1 MKPVNTQ
8 QNRPATAP
16 TLKPFSPRRALASLA
31 LSTLL
36 ASLGASVASVALP
49 TLAEALGAS
58 FQQVQWVVLAYL
70 LAITTLIVSVGRLG
84 DLMGRRKLLLVGIA
98 LFTLASAVCGLAP
111 SLWLLVAG
119 RALQGL
125 GAAIMMALT
134 LALVGETVDQEK
146 TGSAMGLL
154 ATLSAVGTALGPS
167 FGGMLI
173 SGFGWPA
180 LFLVNIPLGLLT
192 LGLAWYSLPVREVP
206 LKPEGVRFDVT
217 GTLLLAMT
225 LAAYALAM
233 TSEHGNFGGLNL
245 ALLLIALV
253 GGGLFIRAQ
262 SRAVSPLIPLA
273 VFRDKQLVSGL
284 ATSALVA
291 TVLMATLLVG
301 PFYLSITL
309 GLPAA
314 FVGLALAAGPSVA
327 ALAGVPAGRLAD
339 RFGVQPMR
347 LAGLATM
354 VLGCL
359 MLSLVPPA
367 LGIVGYLT
375 AIVVT
380 TLGYAFFQTA
390 NNTAVMADVAAQRR
404 GVIAGLLNLS
414 RNLGF
419 FTGASVLGA
428 VFAAAA
434 AAAAATNDITH
445 ASPATVTNG
454 LHMTFAVALAMMTL
468 ALLIAW
474 KSRVPEPLPKPRDNP
489 SQA

>member
-1 MKPVNTQ
+1 MRPINTQ
-8 QNRPATAP
+8 QNRSAPAPAHR
-16 TLKPFSPRRALASLA
+16 LVSPRWALASLA

-36 ASLGASVASVALP
+36 ASLGASVAAVALP
-49 TLAEALGAS
+49 TLAQALDAS

-84 DLMGRRKLLLVGIA
+84 DLMGRRKLLLAGIV

-111 SLWLLVAG
+111 SLWWLIAG

-125 GAAIMMALT
+125 GAAIMMTLT
-134 LALVGETVDQEK
+134 LALVGETVAQEK

-173 SGFGWPA
+173 GGFGWQA
-180 LFLVNIPLGLLT
+180 LFLVNLPLGLLT
-192 LGLAWYSLPVREVP
+192 LGLTWYSLPVRQVP
-206 LKPEGVRFDVT
+206 PKTEGKRFDVT
-217 GTLLLAMT
+217 GTLLLAIT

-233 TSEHGNFGGLNL
+233 TSGRGSFGGLNVV
-245 ALLLIALV
+245 LLLIALL

-262 SRAVSPLIPLA
+262 SRAVSPLVPLA
-273 VFRDKQLVSGL
+273 VFRDRLLVSGL

-291 TVLMATLLVG
+291 TVMMATLLVG
-301 PFYLSITL
+301 PFYLSIAL
-309 GLPAA
+309 ELPAA
-314 FVGLALAAGPSVA
+314 LVGLVLAAGPSVA
-327 ALAGVPAGRLAD
+327 ALAGVPAGRLTD
-339 RFGVQPMR
+339 RFGVMPMR

-354 VLGCL
+354 VVGCL

-367 LGIVGYLT
+367 LGIVGYVA

-380 TLGYAFFQTA
+380 TLGYVFFQTA
-390 NNTAVMADVAAQRR
+390 NNTAVMADVAAQSR

-419 FTGASVLGA
+419 FTGACVLGA
-428 VFAAAA
+428 VFATAT
-434 AAAAATNDITH
+434 ATNDISR
-445 ASPATVTNG
+445 AGAEAVTNG
-454 LHMTFAVALAMMTL
+454 LHATFAVALAMVAL
-468 ALLIAW
+468 ALGIAW
-474 KSRVPEPLPKPRDNP
+474 KCRVPEPLPEPRDNP
-489 SQA
+489 GQA

>member
-1 MKPVNTQ
+1 MKPINTQ
-8 QNRPATAP
+8 PNPPATAP
-16 TLKPFSPRRALASLA
+16 ANRLFSPRWALASLA

-36 ASLGASVASVALP
+36 ASLGASVAAVALP
-49 TLAEALGAS
+49 TLAQVLDAS

-70 LAITTLIVSVGRLG
+70 LAMTTLIVSVGRLG

-98 LFTLASAVCGLAP
+98 LFTLASALCGLAP

-125 GAAIMMALT
+125 GAAIMMTLT
-134 LALVGETVDQEK
+134 LALVGETVAQEK
-146 TGSAMGLL
+146 AGSAMGLL
-154 ATLSAVGTALGPS
+154 ATLSAVGTAFGPS
-167 FGGMLI
+167 FGGLLI
-173 SGFGWPA
+173 SEFGWQA
-180 LFLVNIPLGLLT
+180 LFLVNLPLGLLT
-192 LGLAWYSLPVREVP
+192 LGLAWYALPVRQVP
-206 LKPEGVRFDVT
+206 PKAEATRFDIT
-217 GTLLLAMT
+217 GTVLLALT
-225 LAAYALAM
+225 LATYALAM
-233 TSEHGNFGGLNL
+233 TSGRGNFGGLNV
-245 ALLLIALV
+245 ALLLAALV
-253 GGGLFIRAQ
+253 GGGLFVRVQ
-262 SRAVSPLIPLA
+262 SRSVSPLIPLA
-273 VFRDKQLVSGL
+273 VFRDKSLVSGL

-291 TVLMATLLVG
+291 TIMMATLLVG
-301 PFYLSITL
+301 PFYLSIAL

-314 FVGLALAAGPSVA
+314 LVGLVLATGPCVA

-354 VLGCL
+354 ALGCL
-359 MLSLVPPA
+359 MLSLVAPA
-367 LGIVGYLT
+367 LGIAGYIT

-428 VFAAAA
+428 VFATV
-434 AAAAATNDITH
+434 AATNEITR
-445 ASPATVTNG
+445 ASPEAVTNG
-454 LHMTFAVALAMMTL
+454 LHTTFAVALAMAIL
-468 ALLIAW
+468 AVVIAL
-474 KSRVPEPLPKPRDNP
+474 KYRVPEQFGEAKDTR
-489 SQA
+489 SQV

>member
-1 MKPVNTQ
+1 MNPINTQ
-8 QNRPATAP
+8 PSQPATAP
-16 TLKPFSPRRALASLA
+16 TKQPFSPRWALASLA

-36 ASLGASVASVALP
+36 ASLGASVAAVALP
-49 TLAEALGAS
+49 TLAQALDAS
-58 FQQVQWVVLAYL
+58 FQHVQWVVLAYL
-70 LAITTLIVSVGRLG
+70 LAMTTLIVSVGRLG
-84 DLMGRRKLLLVGIA
+84 DLMGRRKLLLAGIA
-98 LFTLASAVCGLAP
+98 LFTLASALCGLAP
-111 SLWLLVAG
+111 SLWLLIAG

-125 GAAIMMALT
+125 GAAIMMTLT
-134 LALVGETVDQEK
+134 LALVGETVVQEK

-167 FGGMLI
+167 FGGLLI
-173 SGFGWPA
+173 SGFGWQA
-180 LFLVNIPLGLLT
+180 LFLVNVPLGLLT
-192 LGLAWYSLPVREVP
+192 LWLAWYSLPVRQVP
-206 LKPEGVRFDVT
+206 PKAETTRFDIT
-217 GTLLLAMT
+217 GTVLLAMT

-233 TSEHGNFGGLNL
+233 TSGRGHFGGLNI
-245 ALLLIALV
+245 ALLLVTLV
-253 GGGLFIRAQ
+253 GAGLFIRTQ

-273 VFRDKQLVSGL
+273 VFRDKSLVSGL

-291 TVLMATLLVG
+291 TVMMATLLVG
-301 PFYLSITL
+301 PFYLSIAL
-309 GLPAA
+309 GLPATL
-314 FVGLALAAGPSVA
+314 VGLVLAAGPCVA

-354 VLGCL
+354 ALGCL

-367 LGIVGYLT
+367 LGIAGYII

-428 VFAAAA
+428 VFAAAV
-434 AAAAATNDITH
+434 ATNDITR
-445 ASPATVTNG
+445 ASPEAVTNG
-454 LHMTFAVALAMMTL
+454 LHMTFAVALAMAVL
-468 ALLIAW
+468 ALLIAL
-474 KSRVPEPLPKPRDNP
+474 KCRVPEPLPKPRDTP

>member
-1 MKPVNTQ
+1 MKPINTQ
-8 QNRPATAP
+8 PNPPATA
-16 TLKPFSPRRALASLA
+16 TANRLFSPRWALASLA

-36 ASLGASVASVALP
+36 ASLGASVAAVALP
-49 TLAEALGAS
+49 TLAQVLDAS

-70 LAITTLIVSVGRLG
+70 LAMTTLIVSVGRLG

-98 LFTLASAVCGLAP
+98 LFTLASALCGLAP

-125 GAAIMMALT
+125 GAAIMMTLT
-134 LALVGETVDQEK
+134 LALVGETVAQEK

-154 ATLSAVGTALGPS
+154 ATLSAVGTAFGPS
-167 FGGMLI
+167 FGGLLI
-173 SGFGWPA
+173 SEFGWQA
-180 LFLVNIPLGLLT
+180 LFLVNLPLGLLT
-192 LGLAWYSLPVREVP
+192 LGLAWYALPMRQVP
-206 LKPEGVRFDVT
+206 PKAEATRFDIT
-217 GTLLLAMT
+217 GTVLLALT
-225 LAAYALAM
+225 LATYALAM
-233 TSEHGNFGGLNL
+233 TSGRGNFGGLNV
-245 ALLLIALV
+245 ALLLAALV
-253 GGGLFIRAQ
+253 GGGLFVRVQ
-262 SRAVSPLIPLA
+262 SRSVSPLIPLA
-273 VFRDKQLVSGL
+273 VFRDKSLVSGL

-291 TVLMATLLVG
+291 TIMMATLLVG
-301 PFYLSITL
+301 PFYLSIAL

-314 FVGLALAAGPSVA
+314 LVGLVLATGPCVA

-354 VLGCL
+354 ALGCL
-359 MLSLVPPA
+359 MLSLVAPA
-367 LGIVGYLT
+367 LGIAGYIT

-428 VFAAAA
+428 VFATV
-434 AAAAATNDITH
+434 AATNEITR
-445 ASPATVTNG
+445 ASPEAVTNG
-454 LHMTFAVALAMMTL
+454 LHTTFAVALAMAIL
-468 ALLIAW
+468 AVVIAL
-474 KSRVPEPLPKPRDNP
+474 KYRVPEQFGEAKDTR
-489 SQA
+489 SQV

>member
-1 MKPVNTQ
+1 MKPINTQ
-8 QNRPATAP
+8 PNPPATA
-16 TLKPFSPRRALASLA
+16 TANRLFSPRWALASLA

-36 ASLGASVASVALP
+36 ASLGASVAAVALP
-49 TLAEALGAS
+49 TLAQVLDAS

-70 LAITTLIVSVGRLG
+70 LAMTTLIVSVGRLG

-98 LFTLASAVCGLAP
+98 LFTLASALCGLAP

-125 GAAIMMALT
+125 GAAIMMTLT
-134 LALVGETVDQEK
+134 LALVGETVAQEK

-154 ATLSAVGTALGPS
+154 ATLSAVGTAFGPS
-167 FGGMLI
+167 FGGLLI
-173 SGFGWPA
+173 SEFGWQA
-180 LFLVNIPLGLLT
+180 LFLVNLPLGLLT
-192 LGLAWYSLPVREVP
+192 LGLAWYALPMRQVP
-206 LKPEGVRFDVT
+206 PKAEATRFDIT
-217 GTLLLAMT
+217 GTVLLALT
-225 LAAYALAM
+225 LATYALAM
-233 TSEHGNFGGLNL
+233 TSGRGNFGGLNV
-245 ALLLIALV
+245 ALLLAALV
-253 GGGLFIRAQ
+253 GGGLFVRVQ
-262 SRAVSPLIPLA
+262 SRSVSPLIPLA
-273 VFRDKQLVSGL
+273 VFRDKSLVSGL

-291 TVLMATLLVG
+291 TIMMATLLVG
-301 PFYLSITL
+301 PFYLSIAL

-314 FVGLALAAGPSVA
+314 LVGLVLATGPCVA

-354 VLGCL
+354 ALGCL
-359 MLSLVPPA
+359 MLSLVAPA
-367 LGIVGYLT
+367 LGIAGYIT

-428 VFAAAA
+428 VFATV
-434 AAAAATNDITH
+434 AATNEITR
-445 ASPATVTNG
+445 ASPEAVTNG
-454 LHMTFAVALAMMTL
+454 LHTTFAVALAVAIL
-468 ALLIAW
+468 AVVIAL
-474 KSRVPEPLPKPRDNP
+474 KYRVPEQFGEAKDTR
-489 SQA
+489 SQV

>member
-1 MKPVNTQ
+1 MKPINTQ
-8 QNRPATAP
+8 PNPPATA
-16 TLKPFSPRRALASLA
+16 TANRLFSPRWALASLA

-36 ASLGASVASVALP
+36 ASLGASVAAVALP
-49 TLAEALGAS
+49 TLAQVLDAS

-70 LAITTLIVSVGRLG
+70 LAMTMLIVSVGRLG

-98 LFTLASAVCGLAP
+98 LFTLASALCGLAP

-125 GAAIMMALT
+125 GAAIMMTLT
-134 LALVGETVDQEK
+134 LALVGETVAQEK

-154 ATLSAVGTALGPS
+154 ATLSAVGTAFGPS
-167 FGGMLI
+167 FGGLLI
-173 SGFGWPA
+173 SEFGWQA
-180 LFLVNIPLGLLT
+180 LFLVNLPLGLLT
-192 LGLAWYSLPVREVP
+192 LGLAWYALPMRQVP
-206 LKPEGVRFDVT
+206 PKAEATRFDIT
-217 GTLLLAMT
+217 GTVLLALT
-225 LAAYALAM
+225 LATYALAM
-233 TSEHGNFGGLNL
+233 TSGRGNFGGLNV
-245 ALLLIALV
+245 ALLLAALV
-253 GGGLFIRAQ
+253 GGGLFVRVQ
-262 SRAVSPLIPLA
+262 SRSVSPLIPLA
-273 VFRDKQLVSGL
+273 VFRDKSLVSGL

-291 TVLMATLLVG
+291 TIMMATLLVG
-301 PFYLSITL
+301 PFYLSIAL

-314 FVGLALAAGPSVA
+314 LVGLVLATGPCVA

-354 VLGCL
+354 ALGCL
-359 MLSLVPPA
+359 MLSLVAPA
-367 LGIVGYLT
+367 LGIAGYIT

-428 VFAAAA
+428 VFATV
-434 AAAAATNDITH
+434 AATNEITR
-445 ASPATVTNG
+445 ASPEAVTNG
-454 LHMTFAVALAMMTL
+454 LHTTFAVALAMAIL
-468 ALLIAW
+468 AVVIAL
-474 KSRVPEPLPKPRDNP
+474 KYRVPEQFGEAKDTR
-489 SQA
+489 SQV